1 MEAGTETEA
10 PRVFVSYSHDSPEH
24 QTRVLELVQW
34 LRMQG
39 VNAWVDQ
46 FEESPPGGWARW
58 CQEQVEEAKYVLV
71 VCTETYERRAKRE
84 EEPGVGLGTVW
95 EMGVIIDL
103 AYRAQD
109 AASKLIPVIFE
120 VADKEHIPYP
130 LNQET
135 HYDLSTEGG
144 EEDLY
149 RRLTDQPDVVPMT
162 LGQVA
167 EMPSPVS
174 QPRQAP
180 RQVGP
185 GGPAAAG
192 AAGAARRA
200 GDRVARR
207 RDRGQLGG
215 RAPQPDGR
223 GRRHGRR
230 HRTRPERRAAAADRE
245 QGRSAVER
253 PGPVGG
259 AAGRA
264 ADPPRRADD
273 ADAVPSVRPVQRLSH
288 LLQRH
293 AERAPGDDTDR
304 RRDRD
309 LAAPVTPGRDACLE
323 LFGL

>member
-10 PRVFVSYSHDSPEH
+10 PRVFVSYSHDSPAH

-162 LGQVA
+162 LGQIA

-180 RQVGP
+180 AGRSGPVVQPQQVLPAPPAEPATASLADVIEGNWVVELHNPMGGVGVMDVAMARGPNGEPQLQIANKVGP
-185 GGPAAAG
+185 PWSVQGQWEVLPGEQLILRGVQTMQMPFPQSGPY
-192 AAGAARRA
+192 
-200 GDRVARR
+200 
-207 RDRGQLGG
+207 
-215 RAPQPDGR
+215 
-223 GRRHGRR
+223 
-230 HRTRPERRAAAADRE
+230 
-245 QGRSAVER
+245 
-253 PGPVGG
+253 
-259 AAGRA
+259 
-264 ADPPRRADD
+264 
-273 ADAVPSVRPVQRLSH
+273 SVYLTFFS
-288 LLQRH
+288 
-293 AERAPGDDTDR
+293 
-304 RRDRD
+304 
-309 LAAPVTPGRDACLE
+309 VTPDE
-323 LFGL
+323 LRATTPTAGETGIWRRQ

>member
-24 QTRVLELVQW
+24 QTRVVELVQW

-39 VNAWVDQ
+39 VNAWVDE

-109 AASKLIPVIFE
+109 TELKLIPVIFE

-144 EEDLY
+144 EEDLL
-149 RRLTDQPDVVPMT
+149 RRLTDQPDVVPMP
-162 LGQVA
+162 LGQIA
-167 EMPSPVS
+167 ELPSPES

-180 RQVGP
+180 DRPGRVVQPQQVLPAPPSEPATASLADVIEGSWVVELHNPMGGVGVMDVAIARGPNGEPQLQIANKVGP
-185 GGPAAAG
+185 PWSVQGQWEVLPGEQLILRGVQTMQMPFPQSGPYN
-192 AAGAARRA
+192 
-200 GDRVARR
+200 VY
-207 RDRGQLGG
+207 L
-215 RAPQPDGR
+215 
-223 GRRHGRR
+223 
-230 HRTRPERRAAAADRE
+230 TFF
-245 QGRSAVER
+245 S
-253 PGPVGG
+253 
-259 AAGRA
+259 
-264 ADPPRRADD
+264 
-273 ADAVPSVRPVQRLSH
+273 
-288 LLQRH
+288 
-293 AERAPGDDTDR
+293 
-304 RRDRD
+304 
-309 LAAPVTPGRDACLE
+309 VTPNE
-323 LFGL
+323 LRATTPTAGETGIWRRQ